1 MCKKLL
7 LLVWL
12 LPFVSFG
19 GTDVLQLR
27 CIPSPNLLKNVQF
40 SKIDSKGRPESWVFD
55 NCSKSPHFKSRIFRD
70 SGVDVLEIDTP
81 WQKFG
86 YYLQKVAV
94 QEGVS
99 YYASVDVQSDNPVP
113 AIWLRCMGKKN
124 ADGKVAEKL
133 EYVIKAY
140 LYHSEER
147 KEVLKDFIDEKLI
160 STLSA
165 DAWSRIGKEI
175 QIPEKKQMKSLDF
188 RIGICG
194 GNAGKVRLSNPVF
207 RKAEAVLEIKV
218 SGKNWHSLTVKGAR
232 PSFKKLDSAKD
243 MQLVSVK
250 MPHAGRIYK
259 VELKGVDGRIVTREV
274 TNE

>member
-1 MCKKLL
+1 MHKKLF

-12 LPFVSFG
+12 LPLLSYG
-19 GTDVLQLR
+19 GENALQLR

-40 SKIDSKGRPESWVFD
+40 RKIDPRGRPESWVFD
-55 NCSKSPHFKSRIFRD
+55 NCSKSPHFKSRFFQD
-70 SGVDVLEIDTP
+70 SGANVLEIYTP

-113 AIWLRCMGKKN
+113 AIWLRCLGGKN
-124 ADGKVAEKL
+124 SDGKSSGKL

-165 DAWSRIGKEI
+165 DAWNRIGKEI

-218 SGKNWHSLTVKGAR
+218 SGKNWHSLTVNGAR
-232 PSFKKLDSAKD
+232 PSFKKLDPAKD
-243 MQLVSVK
+243 MQIVSVK

-259 VELKGVDGRIVTREV
+259 VKLTGVNGRIVIREI